1 MDRHFKVSFLV
12 PDIGSPTVG
21 AALRLA
27 DYISGRYQTE
37 IVGPD
42 FGTGVCSLYKDAYP
56 FTAVPAGRLYRFP
69 DYFWD
74 RRRLEGAIAGDL
86 IVALKAFAG
95 TVPVALA
102 ARKRRGV
109 PVLVYLD
116 EWDGALW
123 KQKTGGQKLAC
134 WLQHAHHPMEECYHP
149 LVERLISRADGVLST
164 TTFLQR
170 RFGGNIVHAG
180 ADVRYFQPQPTAD
193 VRALR
198 EQLGLSDCR
207 VIVFGGVVRPHKGVE
222 DILGALHLLD
232 DKRYRLLVAGPLTD
246 HLKELIDRPK
256 YQPYITV
263 AGAPMNERSAVN
275 AEVHA
280 RMPLYLDAGDLVVLP
295 LKNTLLAQ
303 SQMPIKLFEAMAM
316 AKPIVAS
323 AVSDLPLILEGCG
336 RVVPPDDVNGLAA
349 AIRAV
354 LEDPAAARRMGVAA
368 RQRCI
373 DRYSREVTERELIR
387 IISEVLGS

>member
-1 MDRHFKVSFLV
+1 MGGHFKVTFLV
-12 PDIGSPTVG
+12 PDIGSPAVG

-27 DYISGRYQTE
+27 DYIGDRYQTE
-37 IVGPD
+37 IIGPD
-42 FGTGVCSLYKDAYP
+42 FGTGVCSLYRESYP
-56 FTAVPAGRLYRFP
+56 FTALPAGRLYRFP
-69 DYFWD
+69 DYLWE
-74 RRRLEGAIAGDL
+74 RRRLEAAVSGDV
-86 IVALKAFAG
+86 IIALKAFAD
-95 TVPVALA
+95 TIPVALA
-102 ARKRRGV
+102 VWRRRGV

-123 KQKTGGQKLAC
+123 KQKTLGRKLAC
-134 WLQHAHHPMEECYHP
+134 WFRHAHHPMEECYHP
-149 LVERLISRADGVLST
+149 FVERMIPRADGVLST

-198 EQLGLSDCR
+198 EQLGLADCR

-222 DILGALHLLD
+222 DILDALHMLD
-232 DKRYRLLVAGPLTD
+232 DPRYRLLVAGPLTD

-256 YQPYITV
+256 YRSYITV
-263 AGAPMNERSAVN
+263 AGAPLNERSAVN
-275 AEVHA
+275 AEVHQ

-316 AKPIVAS
+316 AKPIIAS

-336 RVVPPDDVNGLAA
+336 RVVPPDDVRALAD
-349 AIRAV
+349 AIRSV
-354 LEDPAAARRMGVAA
+354 MEDPAAARRMGEAA

-387 IISEVLGS
+387 IISEVLGA